1 MGDRYIEFRYED
13 LLLDP
18 EPTISRLERF
28 ITGNPDRSVTERFMA
43 ASGSLRTNKVE
54 TWREV
59 MPSRSQ
65 AIFEG
70 VAGDMLKVYGYPL
83 TGLAYVPPLL
93 LKAGYVIHNRL
104 SREGW
109 HLARKVFREVSER
122 K

>member
-1 MGDRYIEFRYED
+1 MGE
-13 LLLDP
+13 
-18 EPTISRLERF
+18 
-28 ITGNPDRSVTERFMA
+28 A
-43 ASGSLRTNKVE
+43 GSLKTNKVG
-54 TWREV
+54 TWREA
-59 MPSRSQ
+59 MPLREQ

-83 TGLAYVPPLL
+83 TGSAYVPPLL

-109 HLARKVFREVSER
+109 HLARKVFRGVSER